1 MAKYCKNN
9 RVLEASA
16 KLLESSTFEL
26 NEENDQATAV
36 FMTREIAKNAG
47 FNLADEVMVATAVS
61 ELATNILRY
70 ASCGSIRVIVIQNG
84 DGRTGI
90 EIGAEDKGKGIRDLK
105 LAMQDNYS
113 TGESLGLGLPSV
125 ERIMDEFE
133 IESDI
138 GQGTRIRARRWL

>member
-1 MAKYCKNN
+1 MARYCKNN
-9 RVLEASA
+9 SVLEASP
-16 KLLESSTFEL
+16 KFLETSTFEL

-36 FMTREIAKNAG
+36 MMTRDMAKKAG

-70 ASCGSIRVIVIQNG
+70 AASGRIRVAVIQND
-84 DGRTGI
+84 DGRIGI
-90 EIGAEDKGKGIRDLK
+90 EICAEDKGKGIRDLK

-133 IESDI
+133 IESNM

>member
-1 MAKYCKNN
+1 
-9 RVLEASA
+9 
-16 KLLESSTFEL
+16 
-26 NEENDQATAV
+26 
-36 FMTREIAKNAG
+36 MTREIAKNAG

-70 ASCGSIRVIVIQNG
+70 ASCGRIRVIVIQNG

-113 TGESLGLGLPSV
+113 TAESLGLGLPSV

-133 IESDI
+133 IESEI

>member
-70 ASCGSIRVIVIQNG
+70 ASCGRIRVIVIQNG

>member
-70 ASCGSIRVIVIQNG
+70 ASCGRIRVIVIQNG

-113 TGESLGLGLPSV
+113 TAESLGLGLPSV

-133 IESDI
+133 IESEI

>member
-70 ASCGSIRVIVIQNG
+70 ASCGSIRVIVIQNA

>member
-1 MAKYCKNN
+1 MTRYCKND
-9 RVLEASA
+9 RVLEASV

-36 FMTREIAKNAG
+36 FMTREMAKNAG
-47 FNLADEVMVATAVS
+47 FSLADEVMVATAVS

-70 ASCGSIRVIVIQNG
+70 ASSGSVRVTVIQRG
-84 DGRTGI
+84 DERTGI
-90 EIGAEDKGKGIRDLK
+90 EILAEDKGRGIRDLK

-113 TGESLGLGLPSV
+113 TAESLGLGLPSV

-133 IESDI
+133 IESDF

>member
-70 ASCGSIRVIVIQNG
+70 ASCGRIRVIVIQNA